1 VLHVHG
7 ILQDSVAVDFVT
19 VTRAGQLQPSTPIFE
34 RASRSFKP
42 LEEFH
47 GDDNIGKA
55 TKNGYFVKSA
65 TVDHR
70 YSMCKINGF
79 AYEYMYVD
87 AAEMQALL

>member
-1 VLHVHG
+1 M
-7 ILQDSVAVDFVT
+7 
-19 VTRAGQLQPSTPIFE
+19 
-34 RASRSFKP
+34 
-42 LEEFH
+42 EEFH